1 MPYIKPI
8 HNKNDYKA
16 ALKRID
22 QLIAINPEEGTAAYD
37 EFDVWGTLVSAYED
51 IHYPIDAPDPVETI
65 QYVMEENG
73 LKQKDLIPYFG
84 IKGLV
89 SEFLNWKRTLS
100 IATIKAL
107 HKAFRLPYELLI
119 S

>member
-1 MPYIKPI
+1 MSTIKPI
-8 HNKNDYKA
+8 RTKKDYRA

-22 QLIAINPEEGTAAYD
+22 MLIMRNPQQGSAAYD
-37 EFDVWGTLVSAYED
+37 ELDVLGTLVSAYED
-51 IHYPIDAPDPVETI
+51 IHFPIEAPDPVATI
-65 QYVMEENG
+65 KYVMEENG

-84 IKGLV
+84 SKGLV
-89 SEFLNWKRTLS
+89 SEFLNGKRTLS
-100 IATIKAL
+100 IATIKEL